1 MDKTMYL
8 IKKGY
13 GLPPLIG
20 NKIPMPQ
27 VQSVKSSKKKM
38 NFDRYYKLNE
48 ADVKDILADYFDV
61 CSCNVSIKIVPVS
74 VGYGSIE
81 HEENHIEV
89 TVKEDKI

>member
-8 IKKGY
+8 IKKDY
-13 GLPPLIG
+13 GLPPIG
-20 NKIPMPQ
+20 NEIPMPQ
-27 VQSVKSSKKKM
+27 VQQVKSSKKKM

-74 VGYGSIE
+74 VGCGLME

-89 TVKEDKI
+89 TVKEGKI